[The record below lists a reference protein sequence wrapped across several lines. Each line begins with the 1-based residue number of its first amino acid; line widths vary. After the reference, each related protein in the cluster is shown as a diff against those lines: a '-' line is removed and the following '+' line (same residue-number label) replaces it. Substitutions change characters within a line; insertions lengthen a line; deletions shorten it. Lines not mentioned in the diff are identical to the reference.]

1 MFLKGMLITNQL
13 LYQLSY
19 KGMSRFIND
28 KSYFAILNKSLCLQR
43 LLQLFANS
51 AVKLPVVTDI
61 SYSNR
66 TRYPIWF
73 GISKVVPFLTKV
85 QNNKRNEYDTK
96 KKKTMKRRKLS
107 MKKSQKN
114 FIAINQLIIS

>member
-96 KKKTMKRRKLS
+96 KKKK
-107 MKKSQKN
+107 
-114 FIAINQLIIS
+114 

>member
-1 MFLKGMLITNQL
+1 
-13 LYQLSY
+13 
-19 KGMSRFIND
+19 MSRFIND